1 MLLEPESRA
10 TLVGGRD
17 VQLSKE
23 HTFLSLCFSSST
35 ALHPSHSAWW
45 CVDLKLAELCQWPP
59 SEYVLVYWWMQGK
72 SWDLYSYKSTSIQLF
87 LVLII
92 VCFIK
97 RAVFTS
103 KALML
108 ELMAESLHPE
118 IAQLIRCKNYSSK
131 DLPSVAAPYHIG
143 LESKICESLNYF
155 RYTSI
160 RSFSNVLLEPESRA
174 KLVGGQDGGL
184 SEEHIFSSHHMFFC
198 VIFGQGLW
206 KFSSRRLKLRWST
219 AMCSYMW

>member
-10 TLVGGRD
+10 ALVEGQD

-45 CVDLKLAELCQWPP
+45 CADLKLAELCQWPP
-59 SEYVLVYWWMQGK
+59 TEYILVYWWMQGK
-72 SWDLYSYKSTSIQLF
+72 SWDLYSLESTYIQLF

-92 VCFIK
+92 VCFI
-97 RAVFTS
+97 TS

-118 IAQLIRCKNYSSK
+118 IAQLIRCKNYKGFAVCGRPQSYRPGIT
-131 DLPSVAAPYHIG
+131 D
-143 LESKICESLNYF
+143 
-155 RYTSI
+155 
-160 RSFSNVLLEPESRA
+160 
-174 KLVGGQDGGL
+174 
-184 SEEHIFSSHHMFFC
+184 
-198 VIFGQGLW
+198 LW
-206 KFSSRRLKLRWST
+206 KSQLLSININ
-219 AMCSYMW
+219 

>member
-1 MLLEPESRA
+1 MFLCIGECKGRA
-10 TLVGGRD
+10 EIYTRTKALP
-17 VQLSKE
+17 
-23 HTFLSLCFSSST
+23 FNFSL
-35 ALHPSHSAWW
+35 
-45 CVDLKLAELCQWPP
+45 
-59 SEYVLVYWWMQGK
+59 
-72 SWDLYSYKSTSIQLF
+72 I
-87 LVLII
+87 VLII

-131 DLPSVAAPYHIG
+131 DLPPVAAPNHIG

-198 VIFGQGLW
+198 VIFGQGL
-206 KFSSRRLKLRWST
+206 
-219 AMCSYMW
+219 